1 MRIALF
7 IILVLFLTAGPA
19 QSASKADCNKHN
31 VRQTSAE
38 LIFKYSKCLAENTD
52 GPASKKHL
60 LITDIYIKAWS
71 YSLINKIF
79 FWFSISAAGL
89 VVIWPSASVVLKKK
103 IEEEGR
109 LQWIRSPVLQTTIT
123 GLAALSFALYAQYKD
138 QQTSAET
145 LMREVYFSTKDVEI
159 LAQSAAEELARID
172 RGFNFGSTLDTSGK

>member
-1 MRIALF
+1 MRAALF
-7 IILVLFLTAGPA
+7 TIAVLFLTAGPA
-19 QSASKADCNKHN
+19 QSAAPADCNSHN

-38 LIFKYSKCLAENTD
+38 LIFEYSKCLAESAD
-52 GPASKKHL
+52 GAASKKHL

-79 FWFSISAAGL
+79 FWFSIAAAGL
-89 VVIWPSASVVLKKK
+89 VVLWPSASVILKKK
-103 IEEEGR
+103 IEEEGT

-123 GLAALSFALYAQYKD
+123 GLAALSFAMYAQYKD

-145 LMREVYFSTKDVEI
+145 LMREVYFSSKDIEI

-172 RGFNFGSTLDTSGK
+172 RGFNFGSTLGTSDK